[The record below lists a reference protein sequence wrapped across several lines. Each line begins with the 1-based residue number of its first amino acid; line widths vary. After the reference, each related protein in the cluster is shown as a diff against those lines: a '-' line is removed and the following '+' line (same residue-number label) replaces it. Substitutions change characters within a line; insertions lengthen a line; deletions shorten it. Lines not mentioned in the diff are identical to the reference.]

1 MTLHLTHAQ
10 VDRACGVILGAA
22 AGDALGAGYEFGCTP
37 LSPDEPPQMIGGG
50 LGDFAPGE
58 WTDDTSM
65 TLGVLR
71 VAATGQDLRS
81 DNGLTAVAREFAA
94 WFATSPPDVGINTR
108 AVLRAAG
115 SHPTGEAMTAAARDR
130 HERTGRT
137 GSNGSLMR
145 TSPVALVY
153 LDDPDGL
160 VEAARA
166 VGGLTHPDPEAQD
179 ACVLWC
185 LAIRH
190 AVLTGELDLRAGVA
204 RLPEDRRD
212 LWSERID
219 RAESE
224 HSSTFRPN
232 GWSVAALMA
241 AWASIVS
248 TPVPGG
254 DRFACEH
261 LVDALGTAIH
271 VGDDT
276 DTVASIAGA
285 LLGARWGLS
294 AVPAEWRRILHGYP
308 GLDSRDLERLA
319 FLAAHRGETGKYGW
333 PLVEHIDYTPL
344 QYGRSALARHPFDDG
359 VWMASATELDRLPD
373 DVDAVVTLC
382 LTGTDQ
388 VPDDVEQVTF
398 RLQDL
403 PDPAA
408 NPNLDF
414 VIVDAARTV
423 AALRAEGK
431 RVLLHCVASHSR
443 TPTVAIAYAL
453 TLGVPL
459 QQALGAVR
467 APLPCARPNRGF
479 RAALVRL
486 NAVDVLGPDGDI
498 TRGLRILN
506 PRPSTNPASTFER
519 TR

>member
-1 MTLHLTHAQ
+1 MTVHLSYAQ
-10 VDRACGVILGAA
+10 TDRACGVILGAA
-22 AGDALGAGYEFGCTP
+22 AGDALGAGYEFGCAR
-37 LSPDEPPQMIGGG
+37 LSPDESPRMIGGG

-81 DNGLTAVAREFAA
+81 DAGLTAVAREFAA
-94 WFATSPPDVGINTR
+94 WFVTRPPDVGINTR
-108 AVLRAAG
+108 SVLRTAG
-115 SHPTGEAMTAAARDR
+115 PNPTGAAMTAAAQAR
-130 HERTGRT
+130 HQRTGRT

-145 TSPVALVY
+145 TSPVALAY

-166 VGGLTHPDPEAQD
+166 VGGLTHPDPDAQD

-190 AVLTGELDLRAGVA
+190 AVLTGELDLRAGLA
-204 RLPEDRRD
+204 RIPEDRRD
-212 LWSERID
+212 VWSDRID

-224 HSSTFRPN
+224 HPSAFRPN
-232 GWSVAALMA
+232 GGAVAALMA
-241 AWASIVS
+241 AWSSIVS
-248 TPVPGG
+248 TPSTTGE
-254 DRFACEH
+254 RFACEH
-261 LVDALGTAIH
+261 LVDALGTAVHI
-271 VGDDT
+271 GDDT

-285 LLGARWGLS
+285 LLGARWGMS
-294 AVPAEWRRILHGYP
+294 AIPAAWRRMLHGYP
-308 GLDSRDLERLA
+308 GLDARDLERLA

-333 PLVEHIDYTPL
+333 PLVQHIDYEPL

-373 DVDAVVTLC
+373 GVGAVVTLC
-382 LTGTDQ
+382 LTGT
-388 VPDDVEQVTF
+388 EQAPANVDHVTF

-403 PDPAA
+403 PDPTA

-431 RVLLHCVASHSR
+431 AVLLHCVASHSR
-443 TPTVAIAYAL
+443 TPTVAIAYAM
-453 TLGVPL
+453 TLGATLEEAMP
-459 QQALGAVR
+459 AVCEV
-467 APLPCARPNRGF
+467 LPYARPNRGF
-479 RAALVRL
+479 RAALQRL
-486 NAVDVLGPDGDI
+486 
-498 TRGLRILN
+498 
-506 PRPSTNPASTFER
+506 ER
-519 TR
+519 

>member
-1 MTLHLTHAQ
+1 MTLSLSPAQ

-22 AGDALGAGYEFGCTP
+22 VGDALGAGYEFGCAP
-37 LSPDEPPQMIGGG
+37 LSPDEAPQMIGGG
-50 LGDFAPGE
+50 LGGFAPGE

-81 DNGLTAVAREFAA
+81 EDGLTAVAREFAA

-108 AVLRAAG
+108 AVLRGAG
-115 SHPTGEAMTAAARDR
+115 PNPTGAAMTAAARAR

-145 TSPVALVY
+145 TSPVALAY

-166 VGGLTHPDPEAQD
+166 LGGLTHPDPDAQD
-179 ACVLWC
+179 ACALWC

-190 AVLTGELDLRAGVA
+190 AVLTGELDLRAGIA
-204 RLPEDRRD
+204 RLAEDRRD

-219 RAESE
+219 GAETE
-224 HSSTFRPN
+224 HPSTFRPN
-232 GWSVAALMA
+232 GWAVTALLA

-248 TPVPGG
+248 TPAPAS

-261 LVDALGTAIH
+261 LVDALGTAVH

-285 LLGARWGLS
+285 LLGARWGMS
-294 AVPAEWRRILHGYP
+294 AIPATWRRMLHGYP

-333 PLVEHIDYTPL
+333 PLVEHIDYEPL
-344 QYGRSALARHPFDDG
+344 QYGRSALAKHPFDDG

-382 LTGTDQ
+382 LTGTEQ
-388 VPDDVEQVTF
+388 VPDDIEQVTF

-408 NPNLDF
+408 NLNLDF

-431 RVLLHCVASHSR
+431 GVLLHCVASHSR

-459 QQALGAVR
+459 QRAISAVCAL
-467 APLPCARPNRGF
+467 LPCANPNRGF
-479 RAALVRL
+479 RAALERL
-486 NAVDVLGPDGDI
+486 DAAQTLDLDGRRS
-498 TRGLRILN
+498 TSQILD
-506 PRPSTNPASTFER
+506 PRPSTVWVSTAGR
-519 TR
+519 TS

>member
-1 MTLHLTHAQ
+1 MTVSLSPAQ

-22 AGDALGAGYEFGCTP
+22 AGDALGAGYEFGCAR
-37 LSPDEPPQMIGGG
+37 LSPGDAPQMIGGG

-58 WTDDTSM
+58 WTDDTSV

-81 DNGLTAVAREFAA
+81 DDGLTAVAREFSA
-94 WFATSPPDVGINTR
+94 WFATRPPDVGINTS
-108 AVLRAAG
+108 AVLGAAG
-115 SHPTGEAMTAAARDR
+115 PEPTGVQMTAAARAR

-145 TSPVALVY
+145 TSPVALAY
-153 LDDPDGL
+153 LNDPDGL

-166 VGGLTHPDPEAQD
+166 VGGLTHPDPDAQD

-190 AVLTGELDLRAGVA
+190 AVLTGELDLRAGLA

-212 LWSERID
+212 VWSERID

-224 HSSTFRPN
+224 HPSTFRPN
-232 GWSVAALMA
+232 GGAVAALMA
-241 AWASIVS
+241 AWSSIVS
-248 TPVPGG
+248 TPVSTGE
-254 DRFACEH
+254 RFACEH
-261 LVDALGTAIH
+261 LVDALGTAVH

-285 LLGARWGLS
+285 LLGARWGMS
-294 AVPAEWRRILHGYP
+294 AIPAAWRRILHGYP
-308 GLDSRDLERLA
+308 GLNSRDLERFA
-319 FLAAHRGETGKYGW
+319 FLAAHRGGTGKYGW
-333 PLVEHIDYTPL
+333 PLVEHIDYEPL
-344 QYGRSALARHPFDDG
+344 QYGRPALARHPFDDG

-373 DVDAVVTLC
+373 DIDAVVTLC
-382 LTGTDQ
+382 LTGTEQ
-388 VPDDVEQVTF
+388 VPDDVEQVSF

-423 AALRAEGK
+423 ASLRSEGK
-431 RVLLHCVASHSR
+431 TVLLHCVASHSR
-443 TPTVAIAYAL
+443 TPTVAIAYAM
-453 TLGVPL
+453 TLAVPL
-459 QQALGAVR
+459 HQALSEVC

-479 RAALVRL
+479 RAALARL
-486 NAVDVLGPDGDI
+486 DEASTLGPEER
-498 TRGLRILN
+498 TTNSPILH
-506 PRPSTNPASTFER
+506 PRPSTVSVSISGR
-519 TR
+519 TT

>member
-1 MTLHLTHAQ
+1 AQ
-10 VDRACGVILGAA
+10 VVPGRR
-22 AGDALGAGYEFGCTP
+22 DA
-37 LSPDEPPQMIGGG
+37 PQMIGGG

-71 VAATGQDLRS
+71 VAATGHDLRS
-81 DNGLTAVAREFAA
+81 DDGLTAVAREFSA
-94 WFATSPPDVGINTR
+94 WFATRPPDVGINTS
-108 AVLRAAG
+108 AVLGAAG
-115 SHPTGEAMTAAARDR
+115 PEPTGVQMTAAARAR

-145 TSPVALVY
+145 TSPVALAY

-166 VGGLTHPDPEAQD
+166 VGGLTHPDPDAQD

-190 AVLTGELDLRAGVA
+190 AVLTGELDLRAGLA
-204 RLPEDRRD
+204 NLPEDRRD
-212 LWSERID
+212 LWSARID
-219 RAESE
+219 RAETE
-224 HSSTFRPN
+224 HPSTFRPN
-232 GWSVAALMA
+232 GGAVAALMA

-248 TPVPGG
+248 TPVPGD

-261 LVDALGTAIH
+261 LVDALGTAVH

-285 LLGARWGLS
+285 LLGARWGMS
-294 AVPAEWRRILHGYP
+294 AVPATWRRMLHGYP
-308 GLDSRDLERLA
+308 GLDARDLERLA

-333 PLVEHIDYTPL
+333 PLVKHIDYEPL
-344 QYGRSALARHPFDDG
+344 QYGRSALARHPFDGG
-359 VWMASATELDRLPD
+359 VWMASATELGRLPD
-373 DVDAVVTLC
+373 NVEAVVTLC
-382 LTGTDQ
+382 LTGTEQ

-403 PDPAA
+403 PDADA

-414 VIVDAARTV
+414 VIVDAARTI

-443 TPTVAIAYAL
+443 TPTVAIAYAMV
-453 TLGVPL
+453 LGIPL
-459 QQALGAVR
+459 ERALREVCD
-467 APLPCARPNRGF
+467 PLPYARPNPGF
-479 RAALVRL
+479 GAALKRL
-486 NAVDVLGPDGDI
+486 VDSGALGLAESVARSLQTLD
-498 TRGLRILN
+498 
-506 PRPSTNPASTFER
+506 PRPSTVSIPTAGR
-519 TR
+519 TT